1 VTSGRGQ
8 RLVAIPNIG
17 DGFVA
22 VFSDLV
28 EVLITL
34 VDEEMPDGVEPLPSV
49 LSDGFGLEALDRIAV
64 VLRPTQYRR
73 GPRLLGTH
81 GAEYQ
86 QISFVSV
93 DVDDLETMGEAIR
106 ALGLAVLRGDR
117 RVCDLLQIFAA
128 ASLPKSGR
136 CTPEEIIAAFARL
149 HGLLDLAWT
158 EDAAT
163 LHHHLREIPRDAT
176 EVALHPDA
184 ERAYLDLA
192 ARLAGMWGT
201 SWDGG
206 CNRSGS

>member
-1 VTSGRGQ
+1 V
-8 RLVAIPNIG
+8 
-17 DGFVA
+17 
-22 VFSDLV
+22 
-28 EVLITL
+28 
-34 VDEEMPDGVEPLPSV
+34 
-49 LSDGFGLEALDRIAV
+49 
-64 VLRPTQYRR
+64 RPTQYRR

-93 DVDDLETMGEAIR
+93 GVDDLETMGEAIR

-128 ASLPKSGR
+128 ATPPKSGR
-136 CTPEEIIAAFARL
+136 CTPEKIIAAFARL
-149 HGLLDLAWT
+149 HGLLDLVWT

-163 LHHHLREIPRDAT
+163 LHHHLHEGPGDAT
-176 EVALHPDA
+176 EVVLRPDA
-184 ERAYLDLA
+184 ERAYLQLA
-192 ARLAGMWGT
+192 ARLAGMWRV